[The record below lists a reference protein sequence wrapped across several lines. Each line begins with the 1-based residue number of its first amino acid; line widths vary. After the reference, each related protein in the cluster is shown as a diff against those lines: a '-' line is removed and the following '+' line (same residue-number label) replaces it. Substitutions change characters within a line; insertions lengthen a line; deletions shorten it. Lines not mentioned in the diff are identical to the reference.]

1 MRWPEI
7 RKSRGAAILLI
18 GVVVG
23 IAGGSIGKVAGH
35 FAQHQAADAQHAFFK
50 QTFEGLEQFGLLGI
64 DLRLV
69 GQVDGGPSPFFP
81 GQSLL
86 ENLLELEGGGTLW
99 PLRLRTGRRPRRNPE
114 STTASSTAGMM
125 IVSVLKIHPTRAIT

>member
-23 IAGGSIGKVAGH
+23 IAGGAIGKVAGH

-50 QTFEGLEQFGLLGI
+50 QAFEGLEQFGLLGI

-69 GQVDGGPSPFFP
+69 GQVDGGPTR
-81 GQSLL
+81 
-86 ENLLELEGGGTLW
+86 EGGEQNGNDQQLLIDLGAFHWEVSLVISWTIQGL
-99 PLRLRTGRRPRRNPE
+99 PE
-114 STTASSTAGMM
+114 IAETWSE
-125 IVSVLKIHPTRAIT
+125 